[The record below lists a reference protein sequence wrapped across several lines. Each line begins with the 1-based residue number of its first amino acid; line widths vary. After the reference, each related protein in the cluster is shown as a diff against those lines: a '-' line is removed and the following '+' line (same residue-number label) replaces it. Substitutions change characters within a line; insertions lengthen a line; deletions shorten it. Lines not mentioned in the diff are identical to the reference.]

1 MKSELEQARERI
13 AQLEAQLE
21 AQKGILRCG
30 MAGEMPAPQPGT
42 HAHAEQDSAAGHDG
56 TRSLYMRQLE
66 QEALR
71 HTEELRRSN
80 ALLQREICQRRQAET
95 QALDAEADMRAVLD
109 ATGQSIL
116 LIRADGTV
124 LHANKTAARNYGS
137 SPSDLT
143 GKNILDFLPAPVAR
157 HRRAI
162 LDRCI
167 TQKAP
172 LAFTD
177 TRNGRTF
184 AHNVYPILDGD
195 RVRRF
200 AIYSEDIT
208 DILHKDREVA
218 ASRHRQSVLLEI
230 LSLSHTAENLDALLA
245 SIHGILRRE
254 VRAENLYVVLM
265 NPHDG
270 SPDYRYCV
278 DSAWQGD
285 AAVCPPCGW
294 KDNQLCLEPL
304 RRNGAVQ
311 FSGTDLHDL
320 SRAGGLSISGTVPL
334 AWLGIPLRVQ
344 GKAIGVLATQEYT
357 EPRVYTEDEVCLLT
371 ACSDQIAIAIERK
384 RAEAFMQESAEHYRA
399 FFEDNHSVMLLL
411 DSASGDILDL
421 NKAAEAYYGYP
432 RQRLV
437 GKSIA
442 FLNLF
447 PETKLREVLSKLS
460 EQRITNI
467 ITRHRLAS
475 GEMRDV
481 EVYSGPF
488 TVNGR
493 RRLISI
499 VHDITR
505 RLKDEAALSAAKEA
519 AELASRV
526 KGEFVANISHEVRT
540 PLNGLMGMLQLLLET
555 PLSEEQ
561 FSYIHTA
568 LQSSR
573 NLLRVLNDVLDFTKM
588 EAGKLSLLESAF
600 RVSDILDHTASLFTQ
615 QARAKG
621 LALQVR
627 SDGLPGDLY
636 AGDDGRIRQVLF
648 NLVGNAIKFTDSG
661 QIAVETWAMPGRQP
675 ECIRLFFSVA
685 DTGIGIPPARIR
697 HIFEPFTQVDGS
709 LSRRYQG
716 SGLGLTIVK
725 RLVELMGGNLLVD
738 SEPGQGTSIT
748 FHVLVRMPTKSA
760 CLVTATEDSASGPRQ
775 PLRILLVEDEQVNML
790 MAQKILEKMGH
801 MVTCARNGKAG
812 LEKLHEQ
819 RFDVVLMDIQ
829 MPVMDGLEATRRIRN
844 AASPMN
850 PPDIPVIAVTAHA
863 TSRDRD
869 DAREAGMDGYII
881 KPFERDILASA
892 IQSAILK
899 RSCIPGGESGGYC

>member
-1 MKSELEQARERI
+1 MKSEIEQARERI
-13 AQLEAQLE
+13 AQLEAQLK
-21 AQKGILRCG
+21 AQ
-30 MAGEMPAPQPGT
+30 T
-42 HAHAEQDSAAGHDG
+42 
-56 TRSLYMRQLE
+56 
-66 QEALR
+66 
-71 HTEELRRSN
+71 
-80 ALLQREICQRRQAET
+80 
-95 QALDAEADMRAVLD
+95 LDAEADMRAVLD

-116 LIRADGTV
+116 LIRADGIV
-124 LHANKTAARNYGS
+124 LHANKTAARNYDR
-137 SPSDLT
+137 SPSDLI
-143 GKNILDFLPAPVAR
+143 GRNILEVLPAPVAR

-195 RVRRF
+195 HVRRF
-200 AIYSEDIT
+200 AVYSEDIT

-218 ASRHRQSVLLEI
+218 ASRHQQSVLLEI
-230 LSLSHTAENLDALLA
+230 LSLSHTTESLDALLA

-254 VRAENLYVVLM
+254 VQAENLYVVLM

-278 DSAWQGD
+278 DSAWQGN
-285 AAVCPPCGW
+285 AAARPPCGW
-294 KDNQLCLEPL
+294 KDNLLCLEPL

-311 FSGTDLHDL
+311 FSGTELCALNESGAL
-320 SRAGGLSISGTVPL
+320 STPAPVPL

-357 EPRVYTEDEVCLLT
+357 ESRVYTEDEVCLLT

-384 RAEAFMQESAEHYRA
+384 RAEELMQESAEHYRA

-432 RQRLV
+432 RQRLA

-447 PETKLREVLSKLS
+447 PEAKLREVLSKLS

-467 ITRHRLAS
+467 ITRHRLAN

-568 LQSSR
+568 LQSSK

-588 EAGKLSLLESAF
+588 EAGKLSLLESTF
-600 RVSDILDHTASLFTQ
+600 RVSDILDHTASLFAQ

-621 LALQVR
+621 LTLQVR

-661 QIAVETWAMPGRQP
+661 QITVETWAMPDRQP
-675 ECIRLFFSVA
+675 ECRRLFFSVA
-685 DTGIGIPPARIR
+685 DTGIGISPARIH

-725 RLVELMGGNLLVD
+725 RLVELMGGGLLVD

-748 FHVLVRMPTKSA
+748 FHVLVREPAKSI
-760 CLVTATEDSASGPRQ
+760 CLLTATEDSASGLLQ
-775 PLRILLVEDEQVNML
+775 PLRILLVEDEQVNMI
-790 MAQKILEKMGH
+790 MAQRILEKMGH

-850 PPDIPVIAVTAHA
+850 PQDIPVIAVTAHA

-869 DAREAGMDGYII
+869 DALEAGMDGYVI

-892 IQSAILK
+892 IHSALLK
-899 RSCIPGGESGGYC
+899 RACIPGGESGGYC